1 MGEQQS
7 ATLAVWRPVGALLL
21 RQRARG
27 GRDGEQGCCC
37 TNAVAGRCRRGKT
50 LQRTLDFRLHTVAQV
65 EEPHGGEGKGQQ
77 SGSFLWTDL
86 MGNRGRSTS
95 CRDFDPGYIEEFVT
109 PPNSLP
115 ALPPPSSSS
124 SSTPQHT
131 ASLSSNRS
139 RPRSAVQLRIKSRR
153 SEPAS
158 RPHSWHSA
166 KLSEC
171 QQEMEQR
178 AVDTM
183 SGAWPHSYHASA
195 STTNLCG
202 GFDSGEG
209 YLRKSPDQYSSR
221 GSMES
226 LDPPQ
231 SSQFHSVAQRQHPV
245 ELHGHSASQS
255 TYSSCQQL
263 SSARSSSSIDHLHS
277 KRDSAYSSFSTS
289 SSIPE
294 YFASTPSFSP
304 ERCYSLETVPQRA
317 GGSAEMLQAD
327 MRCVRSVQDDQQG
340 LCQEP
345 ELSSGSASTLGSS
358 NSRAGLKP
366 GLGREVGVCYRG
378 NSSSTS
384 GNNSGGIPAW
394 NRHSVGP
401 IWGPTISH
409 SSSESLKGA
418 PAPPRRS
425 DSFAAI
431 RNHERPNSWSS
442 LENAR
447 SLRSLQKGSW
457 HHSSGPVAPVSA
469 KGSYGME
476 GQLHTV
482 IEKSPE
488 SSPTT
493 KPRQGGGFLQP
504 PSPTRPSAS
513 PTPQPARTVLP
524 TSVFPVAQPEPHYA
538 HMPSSGPGPGLCG
551 VEESSQGLQSATPTV
566 EGPPETRTEERN
578 SHPTSLFPHPPYP
591 PPASAQLRTQ
601 TMEANRH
608 QEQDSSSGSCRPN
621 KDSTG
626 QEPQGLNGL
635 QGPDGWGPHIQSFQE
650 SQSQTSQG
658 PPPEQGQDVSISQVH
673 SGASHKSIFTQ
684 ERKSH
689 HAPLYSW
696 GDQNRPVEQSSTPP
710 QPVSSPRLA
719 QGQPSSRHF
728 SDSAAPRYQHWD
740 HRELDRDNPLTRLEI
755 ALAEVQRCAS
765 PDAPF
770 SGSNHDNSNVSDVI
784 QGPARSLSVLEKV
797 SRFERRECGGRQR
810 SLSTNV
816 SLNRAAQLRAPE
828 KGRSSPCG
836 ADDLRSMLERSTK
849 GTKAHRTMSY
859 RGGSGDYVRS
869 RTPADP
875 MSALQRSRSSFQLD
889 GSNETETNKDFPWRQ
904 DIQEAKAPLQ
914 DASSNRCSRDVL
926 KEAPTA
932 ALWNPSMKQWNLSA
946 PSSAHPSA
954 APPTVSSS
962 SSQLS
967 SVPAKCPSLEKK
979 GPKTMPKPQGIV
991 ITPQSPP
998 PLTSPHTPKE
1008 RHAVS
1013 PDVPGPSPPALPRVP
1028 PVGLPALMRICG
1040 RRRLTADQKKRSYSE
1055 PENMNEVG
1063 VSDSET
1069 AGLFRRGGDS
1079 WLPETSVADRRK
1091 MFELAARH
1099 GGSQASPSRSDL
1111 RQAQQDALAEYVER
1125 KRGAKRG
1132 GAEGQRGGPR
1142 PHSVYLQ
1149 PEYSGHTDTISLSS
1163 ASSLLSLQEFGPD
1176 SNFPSGERG
1185 FCSILPPGAD
1195 LRGLQSNFFYPG
1207 RVTSPRP
1214 PAQPP
1219 SSASTD
1225 STLDLSSEGDVS
1237 RQSHFRSRDPNPGRH
1252 RPTAGPQSALEYP
1265 RQPNGALG
1273 RAGPSRRPGKSAS
1286 AEDLLERLETKP
1298 STLHHH
1304 RSRSSPAS
1312 ETLTQSF
1319 PQDGV
1324 RMFGVSFTESGRC
1337 PLAADSLPLRPADIP
1352 PAAQLPSGR
1361 TAQSSE
1367 NLLQPVGPPQDPFH
1381 TPVPRRDRPRN
1392 TERPRAQSASMLAAS
1407 VGLPCPFSP
1416 QDTAVCPEWKA
1427 SDRLSRANLEAI
1439 SFPDIP
1445 HSSRGVGSGSEALQA
1460 DRQSRHSLSDAAV
1473 LEETTKDV
1481 YRSRAFSLD
1490 TRGTH
1495 PKPVPAASSSAF
1507 PHSQISTNRNP
1518 SGSTASPPAS
1528 PLPRHL
1534 SSLRISESSLCSPV
1548 SQQPLETSS
1557 ASLKADLDEVFLH
1570 SPPPPPPPPPSPPP
1584 FQEITIPEDFPPPP
1598 PLLEFKQEVQQ
1609 HSEQSVTSSP
1619 QSSAVSLLPSPK
1631 PPPPFIP
1638 AEEELTYEPVP
1649 RREETGEELRAQALA
1664 RQLVLQEP
1672 SLARLLDPWRGKS
1685 TVELMEEIFPN
1696 SPLTDQSQQQ
1706 SRRGSC
1712 VDGGTREPLCSQK
1725 DPDRETDLDEEE
1737 RDLHTLKVE
1746 LCEVLRNSVVAL
1758 QQEKEALCEEQRG
1771 HKALGA
1777 SIEELVQE
1785 RLKTNEKDKYSMFI
1799 GDLERIVNLLLSL
1812 CSRLSRI
1819 DRSLL
1824 ALEREELM
1832 MEDVAKERDS
1842 LHHKR
1847 SLLLRQTEDARELK
1861 ENLDRRQ
1868 RVVHAILSS
1877 YLTEAQ
1883 LQDYRRYVS
1892 TKPSLLIRLRHL
1904 DELVRLR
1911 EQQLAHLNESA
1922 WPTDRLLPSPAPA
1935 PPLTVAGPAH
1945 SLRSTAVTSL

>member
-1 MGEQQS
+1 
-7 ATLAVWRPVGALLL
+7 
-21 RQRARG
+21 
-27 GRDGEQGCCC
+27 
-37 TNAVAGRCRRGKT
+37 
-50 LQRTLDFRLHTVAQV
+50 
-65 EEPHGGEGKGQQ
+65 
-77 SGSFLWTDL
+77 
-86 MGNRGRSTS
+86 
-95 CRDFDPGYIEEFVT
+95 
-109 PPNSLP
+109 
-115 ALPPPSSSS
+115 
-124 SSTPQHT
+124 
-131 ASLSSNRS
+131 
-139 RPRSAVQLRIKSRR
+139 
-153 SEPAS
+153 
-158 RPHSWHSA
+158 
-166 KLSEC
+166 
-171 QQEMEQR
+171 MEQR

-231 SSQFHSVAQRQHPV
+231 SSQFHSVAQ
-245 ELHGHSASQS
+245 
-255 TYSSCQQL
+255 
-263 SSARSSSSIDHLHS
+263 SSSSIDHLHS

-327 MRCVRSVQDDQQG
+327 MRCVRSVHDDQQG

-345 ELSSGSASTLGSS
+345 ELSSGSASTLGSTKS
-358 NSRAGLKP
+358 SVRLY
-366 GLGREVGVCYRG
+366 RTCSVGVCYRG

-513 PTPQPARTVLP
+513 PTPQSARTVLP

-566 EGPPETRTEERN
+566 EGPPETRTDERN
-578 SHPTSLFPHPPYP
+578 SHPTSL
-591 PPASAQLRTQ
+591 
-601 TMEANRH
+601 
-608 QEQDSSSGSCRPN
+608 
-621 KDSTG
+621 
-626 QEPQGLNGL
+626 
-635 QGPDGWGPHIQSFQE
+635 
-650 SQSQTSQG
+650 
-658 PPPEQGQDVSISQVH
+658 
-673 SGASHKSIFTQ
+673 HKSIFTQ

-696 GDQNRPVEQSSTPP
+696 GDQNRYSMDGRFDNQTPVEQSSTPP
-710 QPVSSPRLA
+710 EPVSSPRLA
-719 QGQPSSRHF
+719 QGQVPPSHVPKQPQPLAPPSSSSSSSSQPSSRHF
-728 SDSAAPRYQHWD
+728 SDSAAPLYQHWD

-797 SRFERRECGGRQR
+797 SRFERRDYGGRQR

-816 SLNRAAQLRAPE
+816 SLNRA

-859 RGGSGDYVRS
+859 RGGS
-869 RTPADP
+869 DP

-914 DASSNRCSRDVL
+914 DASSN
-926 KEAPTA
+926 
-932 ALWNPSMKQWNLSA
+932 
-946 PSSAHPSA
+946 
-954 APPTVSSS
+954 
-962 SSQLS
+962 SQLS

-1013 PDVPGPSPPALPRVP
+1013 PDVRGPSPPALPRVP

-1069 AGLFRRGGDS
+1069 LSVQQRF
-1079 WLPETSVADRRK
+1079 ETSVADRRK

-1099 GGSQASPSRSDL
+1099 GGSQASQGAPSRSDL

-1132 GAEGQRGGPR
+1132 GAEGQRGGSR

-1149 PEYSGHTDTISLSS
+1149 PEYSGHTGGSRSGRKEAESIDVLQKRLSFFSFSVSPDTISL
-1163 ASSLLSLQEFGPD
+1163 
-1176 SNFPSGERG
+1176 
-1185 FCSILPPGAD
+1185 
-1195 LRGLQSNFFYPG
+1195 
-1207 RVTSPRP
+1207 
-1214 PAQPP
+1214 
-1219 SSASTD
+1219 SASTD
-1225 STLDLSSEGDVS
+1225 STLDLRSEGDVS
-1237 RQSHFRSRDPNPGRH
+1237 RQSHFGSRDPNPGRH

-1273 RAGPSRRPGKSAS
+1273 RAGPPRRPGKSAS

-1298 STLHHH
+1298 STPHHH

-1312 ETLTQSF
+1312 ETLTQF
-1319 PQDGV
+1319 
-1324 RMFGVSFTESGRC
+1324 RCVSLELLSSSGC
-1337 PLAADSLPLRPADIP
+1337 ALFSDPL
-1352 PAAQLPSGR
+1352 
-1361 TAQSSE
+1361 
-1367 NLLQPVGPPQDPFH
+1367 H
-1381 TPVPRRDRPRN
+1381 TPVARRDRPRN

-1427 SDRLSRANLEAI
+1427 SERLSRANLEAI
-1439 SFPDIP
+1439 SFPDVP

-1460 DRQSRHSLSDAAV
+1460 DRQS
-1473 LEETTKDV
+1473 
-1481 YRSRAFSLD
+1481 
-1490 TRGTH
+1490 
-1495 PKPVPAASSSAF
+1495 
-1507 PHSQISTNRNP
+1507 NP

-1548 SQQPLETSS
+1548 NQQPLETSS
-1557 ASLKADLDEVFLH
+1557 ASLKADLDEVFLQ
-1570 SPPPPPPPPPSPPP
+1570 SPPPPPPPPPSPPS
-1584 FQEITIPEDFPPPP
+1584 FQEITIPGDFPPPP
-1598 PLLEFKQEVQQ
+1598 PLLEFKQE
-1609 HSEQSVTSSP
+1609 
-1619 QSSAVSLLPSPK
+1619 
-1631 PPPPFIP
+1631 
-1638 AEEELTYEPVP
+1638 
-1649 RREETGEELRAQALA
+1649 
-1664 RQLVLQEP
+1664 EP

-1696 SPLTDQSQQQ
+1696 SPLTDQSQCLAD
-1706 SRRGSC
+1706 GALFPPFHC
-1712 VDGGTREPLCSQK
+1712 VFSFVHQ
-1725 DPDRETDLDEEE
+1725 
-1737 RDLHTLKVE
+1737 VE
-1746 LCEVLRNSVVAL
+1746 LCEVLRKSVVAL

-1832 MEDVAKERDS
+1832 MEDDS

-1868 RVVHAILSS
+1868 RVVHTILSS

-1883 LQDYRRYVS
+1883 LQDYRRFVS

-1935 PPLTVAGPAH
+1935 PPLTFAGPAH

>member
-1 MGEQQS
+1 
-7 ATLAVWRPVGALLL
+7 
-21 RQRARG
+21 
-27 GRDGEQGCCC
+27 
-37 TNAVAGRCRRGKT
+37 
-50 LQRTLDFRLHTVAQV
+50 
-65 EEPHGGEGKGQQ
+65 
-77 SGSFLWTDL
+77 
-86 MGNRGRSTS
+86 
-95 CRDFDPGYIEEFVT
+95 
-109 PPNSLP
+109 
-115 ALPPPSSSS
+115 
-124 SSTPQHT
+124 
-131 ASLSSNRS
+131 
-139 RPRSAVQLRIKSRR
+139 
-153 SEPAS
+153 
-158 RPHSWHSA
+158 
-166 KLSEC
+166 
-171 QQEMEQR
+171 MEQR

-231 SSQFHSVAQRQHPV
+231 SSQFHSVAQ
-245 ELHGHSASQS
+245 
-255 TYSSCQQL
+255 
-263 SSARSSSSIDHLHS
+263 SSSSIDHLHS

-327 MRCVRSVQDDQQG
+327 MRCVRSVHDDQQG

-345 ELSSGSASTLGSS
+345 ELSSGSASTLGSTKS
-358 NSRAGLKP
+358 SVRLY
-366 GLGREVGVCYRG
+366 RTCSVGVCYRG

-469 KGSYGME
+469 KGSYGTE

-513 PTPQPARTVLP
+513 PTPQSARTVLP

-538 HMPSSGPGPGLCG
+538 HLPSSGPGPGLCG

-566 EGPPETRTEERN
+566 EGPPETRTDERN
-578 SHPTSLFPHPPYP
+578 SHTPSP
-591 PPASAQLRTQ
+591 
-601 TMEANRH
+601 
-608 QEQDSSSGSCRPN
+608 
-621 KDSTG
+621 
-626 QEPQGLNGL
+626 
-635 QGPDGWGPHIQSFQE
+635 
-650 SQSQTSQG
+650 
-658 PPPEQGQDVSISQVH
+658 
-673 SGASHKSIFTQ
+673 HKSIFTQ

-696 GDQNRPVEQSSTPP
+696 GDQNRYRTDGRFVNQTLNITEFVKTDKA
-710 QPVSSPRLA
+710 VVGMA
-719 QGQPSSRHF
+719 AKPSSRHF

-740 HRELDRDNPLTRLEI
+740 HRELDRDNPLTRLEL

-816 SLNRAAQLRAPE
+816 SLNRA

-869 RTPADP
+869 RWRPGMRPESAARNH

-904 DIQEAKAPLQ
+904 DIQETKAPLQ
-914 DASSNRCSRDVL
+914 DASSNRFG
-926 KEAPTA
+926 
-932 ALWNPSMKQWNLSA
+932 QWNLS
-946 PSSAHPSA
+946 
-954 APPTVSSS
+954 
-962 SSQLS
+962 LS

-1013 PDVPGPSPPALPRVP
+1013 PDVQGPSPPALPSVP

-1099 GGSQASPSRSDL
+1099 GGSQASQGAPSRSDL

-1125 KRGAKRG
+1125 KRGSIDVL
-1132 GAEGQRGGPR
+1132 QNSLLSFFSF
-1142 PHSVYLQ
+1142 SVS
-1149 PEYSGHTDTISLSS
+1149 PDTISLSS

-1176 SNFPSGERG
+1176 PNFPSGERG
-1185 FCSILPPGAD
+1185 FCSTLPPGAD

-1214 PAQPP
+1214 
-1219 SSASTD
+1219 
-1225 STLDLSSEGDVS
+1225 
-1237 RQSHFRSRDPNPGRH
+1237 HFRSRDPNPGRH

-1273 RAGPSRRPGKSAS
+1273 RAGSSRRSGKSAS

-1298 STLHHH
+1298 STPHHH

-1312 ETLTQSF
+1312 ETLTGKSKDF
-1319 PQDGV
+1319 
-1324 RMFGVSFTESGRC
+1324 RCVSLELLSSSGC
-1337 PLAADSLPLRPADIP
+1337 ALFSDPL
-1352 PAAQLPSGR
+1352 
-1361 TAQSSE
+1361 
-1367 NLLQPVGPPQDPFH
+1367 H
-1381 TPVPRRDRPRN
+1381 TPVPRRDRLRN

-1427 SDRLSRANLEAI
+1427 SERLSRANLEAI

-1460 DRQSRHSLSDAAV
+1460 DRQS
-1473 LEETTKDV
+1473 
-1481 YRSRAFSLD
+1481 
-1490 TRGTH
+1490 
-1495 PKPVPAASSSAF
+1495 
-1507 PHSQISTNRNP
+1507 NP

-1548 SQQPLETSS
+1548 NQQPLETSS
-1557 ASLKADLDEVFLH
+1557 ASLKADLDEVFLQ
-1570 SPPPPPPPPPSPPP
+1570 SPPPPPSPPP

-1598 PLLEFKQEVQQ
+1598 PLLEFKQEEEQ
-1609 HSEQSVTSSP
+1609 HSEQ
-1619 QSSAVSLLPSPK
+1619 
-1631 PPPPFIP
+1631 
-1638 AEEELTYEPVP
+1638 
-1649 RREETGEELRAQALA
+1649 
-1664 RQLVLQEP
+1664 
-1672 SLARLLDPWRGKS
+1672 RGKS

-1696 SPLTDQSQQQ
+1696 SPLTDQSQCLAD
-1706 SRRGSC
+1706 GALFPPFHC
-1712 VDGGTREPLCSQK
+1712 VFSFVHQ
-1725 DPDRETDLDEEE
+1725 
-1737 RDLHTLKVE
+1737 VE

-1824 ALEREELM
+1824 ALQREELM
-1832 MEDVAKERDS
+1832 MEDDS

-1883 LQDYRRYVS
+1883 LQDYRRFVS

-1922 WPTDRLLPSPAPA
+1922 WPTDRLLQSPAPA
-1935 PPLTVAGPAH
+1935 PPLTFAGPAH

>member
-1 MGEQQS
+1 LYFQI
-7 ATLAVWRPVGALLL
+7 TFPFPLVPL
-21 RQRARG
+21 
-27 GRDGEQGCCC
+27 
-37 TNAVAGRCRRGKT
+37 
-50 LQRTLDFRLHTVAQV
+50 
-65 EEPHGGEGKGQQ
+65 
-77 SGSFLWTDL
+77 
-86 MGNRGRSTS
+86 
-95 CRDFDPGYIEEFVT
+95 
-109 PPNSLP
+109 
-115 ALPPPSSSS
+115 
-124 SSTPQHT
+124 
-131 ASLSSNRS
+131 
-139 RPRSAVQLRIKSRR
+139 
-153 SEPAS
+153 
-158 RPHSWHSA
+158 
-166 KLSEC
+166 
-171 QQEMEQR
+171 
-178 AVDTM
+178 
-183 SGAWPHSYHASA
+183 SA

-231 SSQFHSVAQRQHPV
+231 SSQFHSVAQ
-245 ELHGHSASQS
+245 
-255 TYSSCQQL
+255 
-263 SSARSSSSIDHLHS
+263 SSSSIDHLHS

-327 MRCVRSVQDDQQG
+327 MRCVRSVHDDQQG

-345 ELSSGSASTLGSS
+345 ELAKSIARVYRTCS
-358 NSRAGLKP
+358 
-366 GLGREVGVCYRG
+366 VGVCYRG

-513 PTPQPARTVLP
+513 PTPQSARTVLP
-524 TSVFPVAQPEPHYA
+524 TSVFPVAQLEPHYA

-551 VEESSQGLQSATPTV
+551 VEESSQGLQSAAPTV
-566 EGPPETRTEERN
+566 EGPPETRTDERN
-578 SHPTSLFPHPPYP
+578 SHTPSP
-591 PPASAQLRTQ
+591 
-601 TMEANRH
+601 
-608 QEQDSSSGSCRPN
+608 
-621 KDSTG
+621 
-626 QEPQGLNGL
+626 
-635 QGPDGWGPHIQSFQE
+635 
-650 SQSQTSQG
+650 
-658 PPPEQGQDVSISQVH
+658 
-673 SGASHKSIFTQ
+673 IFTQ

-696 GDQNRPVEQSSTPP
+696 GDQNRYSTDAFSMFVCRPVEQSSTPP
-710 QPVSSPRLA
+710 EPVSSPRLA
-719 QGQPSSRHF
+719 QGQVPPSHVPKQPQPLAPPSSSSSSSSQPSSRHF
-728 SDSAAPRYQHWD
+728 GDSAAPRYQHWD
-740 HRELDRDNPLTRLEI
+740 HRELDRDNPLTRLEL

-816 SLNRAAQLRAPE
+816 SLNRAAQLRAPD

-859 RGGSGDYVRS
+859 RGGSGDYMRS

-875 MSALQRSRSSFQLD
+875 MSVLQRSRSSFQLD

-914 DASSNRCSRDVL
+914 DASSN
-926 KEAPTA
+926 
-932 ALWNPSMKQWNLSA
+932 
-946 PSSAHPSA
+946 
-954 APPTVSSS
+954 
-962 SSQLS
+962 SQLS

-1013 PDVPGPSPPALPRVP
+1013 PDVQGPSPPALPRVP

-1099 GGSQASPSRSDL
+1099 GGSQASQGAPSRSDL

-1149 PEYSGHTDTISLSS
+1149 PEYSSHTDFFLWSL
-1163 ASSLLSLQEFGPD
+1163 
-1176 SNFPSGERG
+1176 
-1185 FCSILPPGAD
+1185 
-1195 LRGLQSNFFYPG
+1195 
-1207 RVTSPRP
+1207 
-1214 PAQPP
+1214 
-1219 SSASTD
+1219 SASTD

-1298 STLHHH
+1298 STPHHH

-1312 ETLTQSF
+1312 ETLTQVTGPEMS
-1319 PQDGV
+1319 PHW
-1324 RMFGVSFTESGRC
+1324 T
-1337 PLAADSLPLRPADIP
+1337 LTTLSLDDCIAQPLRHWRCLADGALFP
-1352 PAAQLPSGR
+1352 
-1361 TAQSSE
+1361 
-1367 NLLQPVGPPQDPFH
+1367 PFH
-1381 TPVPRRDRPRN
+1381 CV
-1392 TERPRAQSASMLAAS
+1392 
-1407 VGLPCPFSP
+1407 FSFVH
-1416 QDTAVCPEWKA
+1416 QVK
-1427 SDRLSRANLEAI
+1427 
-1439 SFPDIP
+1439 
-1445 HSSRGVGSGSEALQA
+1445 
-1460 DRQSRHSLSDAAV
+1460 
-1473 LEETTKDV
+1473 
-1481 YRSRAFSLD
+1481 
-1490 TRGTH
+1490 
-1495 PKPVPAASSSAF
+1495 
-1507 PHSQISTNRNP
+1507 
-1518 SGSTASPPAS
+1518 
-1528 PLPRHL
+1528 
-1534 SSLRISESSLCSPV
+1534 
-1548 SQQPLETSS
+1548 
-1557 ASLKADLDEVFLH
+1557 
-1570 SPPPPPPPPPSPPP
+1570 
-1584 FQEITIPEDFPPPP
+1584 
-1598 PLLEFKQEVQQ
+1598 
-1609 HSEQSVTSSP
+1609 
-1619 QSSAVSLLPSPK
+1619 
-1631 PPPPFIP
+1631 
-1638 AEEELTYEPVP
+1638 
-1649 RREETGEELRAQALA
+1649 
-1664 RQLVLQEP
+1664 
-1672 SLARLLDPWRGKS
+1672 
-1685 TVELMEEIFPN
+1685 
-1696 SPLTDQSQQQ
+1696 
-1706 SRRGSC
+1706 
-1712 VDGGTREPLCSQK
+1712 
-1725 DPDRETDLDEEE
+1725 
-1737 RDLHTLKVE
+1737 
-1746 LCEVLRNSVVAL
+1746 LCEVLRKSVVAL

-1832 MEDVAKERDS
+1832 MEDVAKERD
-1842 LHHKR
+1842 LH
-1847 SLLLRQTEDARELK
+1847 T
-1861 ENLDRRQ
+1861 
-1868 RVVHAILSS
+1868 RVMS
-1877 YLTEAQ
+1877 YLF
-1883 LQDYRRYVS
+1883 
-1892 TKPSLLIRLRHL
+1892 
-1904 DELVRLR
+1904 
-1911 EQQLAHLNESA
+1911 
-1922 WPTDRLLPSPAPA
+1922 
-1935 PPLTVAGPAH
+1935 
-1945 SLRSTAVTSL
+1945 

>member
-1 MGEQQS
+1 
-7 ATLAVWRPVGALLL
+7 
-21 RQRARG
+21 
-27 GRDGEQGCCC
+27 
-37 TNAVAGRCRRGKT
+37 
-50 LQRTLDFRLHTVAQV
+50 
-65 EEPHGGEGKGQQ
+65 
-77 SGSFLWTDL
+77 
-86 MGNRGRSTS
+86 
-95 CRDFDPGYIEEFVT
+95 
-109 PPNSLP
+109 
-115 ALPPPSSSS
+115 
-124 SSTPQHT
+124 
-131 ASLSSNRS
+131 
-139 RPRSAVQLRIKSRR
+139 
-153 SEPAS
+153 
-158 RPHSWHSA
+158 
-166 KLSEC
+166 
-171 QQEMEQR
+171 MEQR

-231 SSQFHSVAQRQHPV
+231 SSQFHSVAQ
-245 ELHGHSASQS
+245 
-255 TYSSCQQL
+255 
-263 SSARSSSSIDHLHS
+263 SSSSIDHLHS

-345 ELSSGSASTLGSS
+345 ELSSGSASTLGSTKS
-358 NSRAGLKP
+358 SVRVY
-366 GLGREVGVCYRG
+366 RTCSVGVCYRG

-591 PPASAQLRTQ
+591 PP
-601 TMEANRH
+601 
-608 QEQDSSSGSCRPN
+608 
-621 KDSTG
+621 
-626 QEPQGLNGL
+626 
-635 QGPDGWGPHIQSFQE
+635 
-650 SQSQTSQG
+650 
-658 PPPEQGQDVSISQVH
+658 
-673 SGASHKSIFTQ
+673 

-696 GDQNRPVEQSSTPP
+696 GDQNRYSTDGRFDNQTLNITGFVPPSHVPKQP
-710 QPVSSPRLA
+710 QPLAPPSSSSSSSS
-719 QGQPSSRHF
+719 QPSSRHF

-816 SLNRAAQLRAPE
+816 SLNRAAQLR

-869 RTPADP
+869 R
-875 MSALQRSRSSFQLD
+875 SLSS
-889 GSNETETNKDFPWRQ
+889 TNVAFVYGVSLKRQ
-904 DIQEAKAPLQ
+904 AGQ
-914 DASSNRCSRDVL
+914 V
-926 KEAPTA
+926 
-932 ALWNPSMKQWNLSA
+932 
-946 PSSAHPSA
+946 
-954 APPTVSSS
+954 
-962 SSQLS
+962 LS

-1069 AGLFRRGGDS
+1069 LSVQQRF
-1079 WLPETSVADRRK
+1079 ETSVADRRK

-1149 PEYSGHTDTISLSS
+1149 PEYSGHT
-1163 ASSLLSLQEFGPD
+1163 G
-1176 SNFPSGERG
+1176 G
-1185 FCSILPPGAD
+1185 
-1195 LRGLQSNFFYPG
+1195 
-1207 RVTSPRP
+1207 
-1214 PAQPP
+1214 

-1312 ETLTQSF
+1312 ETLTQHSF
-1319 PQDGV
+1319 PLDGQLSPPRTSSSLWDPLKV
-1324 RMFGVSFTESGRC
+1324 TEALSIIEFRCVSLELLSSSGC
-1337 PLAADSLPLRPADIP
+1337 ALCS
-1352 PAAQLPSGR
+1352 
-1361 TAQSSE
+1361 
-1367 NLLQPVGPPQDPFH
+1367 DPFH

-1460 DRQSRHSLSDAAV
+1460 DRQS
-1473 LEETTKDV
+1473 
-1481 YRSRAFSLD
+1481 
-1490 TRGTH
+1490 
-1495 PKPVPAASSSAF
+1495 
-1507 PHSQISTNRNP
+1507 NP

-1598 PLLEFKQEVQQ
+1598 PLLEFKQE
-1609 HSEQSVTSSP
+1609 
-1619 QSSAVSLLPSPK
+1619 
-1631 PPPPFIP
+1631 
-1638 AEEELTYEPVP
+1638 
-1649 RREETGEELRAQALA
+1649 
-1664 RQLVLQEP
+1664 EP

-1696 SPLTDQSQQQ
+1696 SPLTDQSQCLAD
-1706 SRRGSC
+1706 GALFPPFHC
-1712 VDGGTREPLCSQK
+1712 VFSFVHQ
-1725 DPDRETDLDEEE
+1725 
-1737 RDLHTLKVE
+1737 VE

-1832 MEDVAKERDS
+1832 MEDDS

>member
-1 MGEQQS
+1 
-7 ATLAVWRPVGALLL
+7 
-21 RQRARG
+21 
-27 GRDGEQGCCC
+27 
-37 TNAVAGRCRRGKT
+37 
-50 LQRTLDFRLHTVAQV
+50 
-65 EEPHGGEGKGQQ
+65 
-77 SGSFLWTDL
+77 
-86 MGNRGRSTS
+86 
-95 CRDFDPGYIEEFVT
+95 
-109 PPNSLP
+109 
-115 ALPPPSSSS
+115 
-124 SSTPQHT
+124 
-131 ASLSSNRS
+131 
-139 RPRSAVQLRIKSRR
+139 
-153 SEPAS
+153 
-158 RPHSWHSA
+158 
-166 KLSEC
+166 
-171 QQEMEQR
+171 MEQR

-231 SSQFHSVAQRQHPV
+231 SSQFHSVA
-245 ELHGHSASQS
+245 
-255 TYSSCQQL
+255 L
-263 SSARSSSSIDHLHS
+263 SRSSSSIDHLHS

-345 ELSSGSASTLGSS
+345 E
-358 NSRAGLKP
+358 
-366 GLGREVGVCYRG
+366 RG

-493 KPRQGGGFLQP
+493 KPRQA
-504 PSPTRPSAS
+504 AS

-601 TMEANRH
+601 TME
-608 QEQDSSSGSCRPN
+608 
-621 KDSTG
+621 
-626 QEPQGLNGL
+626 EPQGLNGL

-696 GDQNRPVEQSSTPP
+696 GDQNSNSQKKITKSSERICSCSMEFGINNNKTRSFT
-710 QPVSSPRLA
+710 QAFKKGKFVHLNKSSSRLKLAVVHRTEIYILLSKIKLA
-719 QGQPSSRHF
+719 QGQVPPSHVPKQPQPLAPPSSRHF

-784 QGPARSLSVLEKV
+784 QGPARSLSVLEK
-797 SRFERRECGGRQR
+797 RRQR
-810 SLSTNV
+810 
-816 SLNRAAQLRAPE
+816 RLREIQVETRNETRICSQKPFFN
-828 KGRSSPCG
+828 KCCICV
-836 ADDLRSMLERSTK
+836 LI
-849 GTKAHRTMSY
+849 
-859 RGGSGDYVRS
+859 

-914 DASSNRCSRDVL
+914 DASSNRYGVSLKRQAGQVVSILTHKAFVTRCSRDVL

-962 SSQLS
+962 S
-967 SVPAKCPSLEKK
+967 
-979 GPKTMPKPQGIV
+979 
-991 ITPQSPP
+991 
-998 PLTSPHTPKE
+998 TSPHTPKE

-1069 AGLFRRGGDS
+1069 AGLFRFGWKREPDS

-1219 SSASTD
+1219 SS
-1225 STLDLSSEGDVS
+1225 

-1312 ETLTQSF
+1312 ETLTQQTLPDRSTTNKLGILNVSGVWLSSLEKSHSAQSPFPVCLHKDHISTNKRNSNLHLHASRDLKNSPVSCGRDCWCVEQPHPPHHQTYLRALCLHSLSTSLLQHNISGGTEMAATSDPSIRPVLIQIPAQTRKTKMFMDLLVCRWLIRKGRSWELVAPPRKLVKSAGSKQSWSDSVCPSDLLTSLQQHSF
-1319 PQDGV
+1319 PLDGQLSPPRTSSSLWDPLKV
-1324 RMFGVSFTESGRC
+1324 TEALSIIEFRCVSLELLSSSGC
-1337 PLAADSLPLRPADIP
+1337 ALCS
-1352 PAAQLPSGR
+1352 
-1361 TAQSSE
+1361 
-1367 NLLQPVGPPQDPFH
+1367 DPFH

-1490 TRGTH
+1490 TT
-1495 PKPVPAASSSAF
+1495 
-1507 PHSQISTNRNP
+1507 
-1518 SGSTASPPAS
+1518 
-1528 PLPRHL
+1528 
-1534 SSLRISESSLCSPV
+1534 
-1548 SQQPLETSS
+1548 
-1557 ASLKADLDEVFLH
+1557 SLKADLDEVFLH
-1570 SPPPPPPPPPSPPP
+1570 
-1584 FQEITIPEDFPPPP
+1584 EITIPEDFPPPP

-1712 VDGGTREPLCSQK
+1712 VDGGKILQEKRGLSENQETLDKNASNLCCVVAAVFITREPLCSQK

>member
-1 MGEQQS
+1 MELLEVFYRRKLRKKQKKLELGRS
-7 ATLAVWRPVGALLL
+7 DGAL
-21 RQRARG
+21 
-27 GRDGEQGCCC
+27 
-37 TNAVAGRCRRGKT
+37 CRSPSEAS
-50 LQRTLDFRLHTVAQV
+50 V
-65 EEPHGGEGKGQQ
+65 
-77 SGSFLWTDL
+77 
-86 MGNRGRSTS
+86 
-95 CRDFDPGYIEEFVT
+95 
-109 PPNSLP
+109 NSL
-115 ALPPPSSSS
+115 ATGLISK
-124 SSTPQHT
+124 
-131 ASLSSNRS
+131 
-139 RPRSAVQLRIKSRR
+139 VLRFTSRR

-327 MRCVRSVQDDQQG
+327 MRCVRSVHDDQQG

-345 ELSSGSASTLGSS
+345 ELGSGSASTLGSS
-358 NSRAGLKP
+358 NSRAGLQP

-513 PTPQPARTVLP
+513 PTPQSARTVLP
-524 TSVFPVAQPEPHYA
+524 TSVFPVAQLEPHYA

-551 VEESSQGLQSATPTV
+551 VEESSQGLQSAAPTV
-566 EGPPETRTEERN
+566 EGPPETRTDERN
-578 SHPTSLFPHPPYP
+578 SHTPSPCPHPPYP

-621 KDSTG
+621 KDSAG

-635 QGPDGWGPHIQSFQE
+635 LGPVGWGPHIQSFQE

-673 SGASHKSIFTQ
+673 SGAGHKSIFTQ

-710 QPVSSPRLA
+710 EPVSSPRLA

-728 SDSAAPRYQHWD
+728 GDSAAPRYQHWD
-740 HRELDRDNPLTRLEI
+740 HRELDRDNPLTRLEL

-816 SLNRAAQLRAPE
+816 SLNRAAQLRAPD

-859 RGGSGDYVRS
+859 RGGSGDYMRS

-875 MSALQRSRSSFQLD
+875 MSVLQRSRSSFQLD

-926 KEAPTA
+926 KEAHTA

-1013 PDVPGPSPPALPRVP
+1013 PDVQGPSPPALPRVP

-1069 AGLFRRGGDS
+1069 AGLFRRGGD
-1079 WLPETSVADRRK
+1079 
-1091 MFELAARH
+1091 
-1099 GGSQASPSRSDL
+1099 
-1111 RQAQQDALAEYVER
+1111 
-1125 KRGAKRG
+1125 
-1132 GAEGQRGGPR
+1132 
-1142 PHSVYLQ
+1142 
-1149 PEYSGHTDTISLSS
+1149 TISLSS

-1176 SNFPSGERG
+1176 PNFPSGDRG
-1185 FCSILPPGAD
+1185 FCSTLPPGAD

-1298 STLHHH
+1298 STPHHH

-1337 PLAADSLPLRPADIP
+1337 PLAEDRCVTRPLLPPVM
-1352 PAAQLPSGR
+1352 G
-1361 TAQSSE
+1361 
-1367 NLLQPVGPPQDPFH
+1367 LLH
-1381 TPVPRRDRPRN
+1381 TSHN
-1392 TERPRAQSASMLAAS
+1392 NKLQTFS
-1407 VGLPCPFSP
+1407 FSP
-1416 QDTAVCPEWKA
+1416 
-1427 SDRLSRANLEAI
+1427 
-1439 SFPDIP
+1439 
-1445 HSSRGVGSGSEALQA
+1445 ALLFC
-1460 DRQSRHSLSDAAV
+1460 H
-1473 LEETTKDV
+1473 
-1481 YRSRAFSLD
+1481 
-1490 TRGTH
+1490 
-1495 PKPVPAASSSAF
+1495 
-1507 PHSQISTNRNP
+1507 NR
-1518 SGSTASPPAS
+1518 
-1528 PLPRHL
+1528 
-1534 SSLRISESSLCSPV
+1534 
-1548 SQQPLETSS
+1548 
-1557 ASLKADLDEVFLH
+1557 F
-1570 SPPPPPPPPPSPPP
+1570 
-1584 FQEITIPEDFPPPP
+1584 
-1598 PLLEFKQEVQQ
+1598 
-1609 HSEQSVTSSP
+1609 
-1619 QSSAVSLLPSPK
+1619 
-1631 PPPPFIP
+1631 
-1638 AEEELTYEPVP
+1638 
-1649 RREETGEELRAQALA
+1649 
-1664 RQLVLQEP
+1664 
-1672 SLARLLDPWRGKS
+1672 
-1685 TVELMEEIFPN
+1685 
-1696 SPLTDQSQQQ
+1696 
-1706 SRRGSC
+1706 
-1712 VDGGTREPLCSQK
+1712 
-1725 DPDRETDLDEEE
+1725 
-1737 RDLHTLKVE
+1737 
-1746 LCEVLRNSVVAL
+1746 
-1758 QQEKEALCEEQRG
+1758 
-1771 HKALGA
+1771 
-1777 SIEELVQE
+1777 
-1785 RLKTNEKDKYSMFI
+1785 
-1799 GDLERIVNLLLSL
+1799 LLL
-1812 CSRLSRI
+1812 
-1819 DRSLL
+1819 
-1824 ALEREELM
+1824 
-1832 MEDVAKERDS
+1832 
-1842 LHHKR
+1842 
-1847 SLLLRQTEDARELK
+1847 T
-1861 ENLDRRQ
+1861 
-1868 RVVHAILSS
+1868 
-1877 YLTEAQ
+1877 
-1883 LQDYRRYVS
+1883 
-1892 TKPSLLIRLRHL
+1892 
-1904 DELVRLR
+1904 
-1911 EQQLAHLNESA
+1911 
-1922 WPTDRLLPSPAPA
+1922 
-1935 PPLTVAGPAH
+1935 
-1945 SLRSTAVTSL
+1945 